1 MKVHNKTD
9 KETENLSRQTEV
21 KVAKQRLPDVIV
33 AGIKKCG
40 TGAVIEMLKFHK
52 NIAAPDYGKTENN
65 LFDDNKWARGV
76 PYFISKMAKAF
87 PDQLVVTK
95 SQTLIEFPN
104 QDIIHTKLQ
113 ESQGNCYYAGEII

>member
-1 MKVHNKTD
+1 MKAPKNKA
-9 KETENLSRQTEV
+9 EV

-52 NIAAPDYGKTENN
+52 NIAAPEYGNTENN
-65 LFDDNKWARGV
+65 LFDDSNWARGV

-87 PDQLVVTK
+87 PDQLILTK
-95 SQTLIEFPN
+95 SQSLIEFPN

-113 ESQGNCYYAGEII
+113 ESQVNCYARENF